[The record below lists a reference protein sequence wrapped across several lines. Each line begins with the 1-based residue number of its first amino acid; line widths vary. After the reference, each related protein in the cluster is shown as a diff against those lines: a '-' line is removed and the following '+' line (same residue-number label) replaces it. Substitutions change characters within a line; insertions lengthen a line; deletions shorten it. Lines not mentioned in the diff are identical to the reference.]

1 MPPSAQDLV
10 IANYQAQHAALV
22 AGDYDALGKLLSDG
36 FTRTHFTGRNMTK
49 AQWLKQLSSGD
60 LTYHSFEEISVTVE
74 VDGSRASLVSRTIS
88 DATLY
93 GERKHW
99 RIQLRQTFLRDAGV
113 WHVTHSTAT
122 TW

>member
-1 MPPSAQDLV
+1 MGFIDTMRAQGHAVESICRVLREQGCQVAARTYRAWKTRQPSA
-10 IANYQAQHAALV
+10 
-22 AGDYDALGKLLSDG
+22 
-36 FTRTHFTGRNMTK
+36 
-49 AQWLKQLSSGD
+49 
-60 LTYHSFEEISVTVE
+60 
-74 VDGSRASLVSRTIS
+74 RTIS